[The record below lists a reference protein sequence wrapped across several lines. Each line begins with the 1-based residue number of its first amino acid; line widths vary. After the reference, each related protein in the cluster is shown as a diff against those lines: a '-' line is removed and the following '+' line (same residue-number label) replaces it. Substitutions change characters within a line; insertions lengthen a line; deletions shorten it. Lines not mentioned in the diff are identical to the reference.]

1 MNQPFSP
8 ITLGQRLLT
17 LKAGGFVLTETTHR
31 PEQKLPRHLHELTN
45 LAFVVDGSFT
55 EILDRRSMECDRQSV
70 LIKPPGEAHA
80 NRYGSAGMRCLL
92 VEITPQQLGDLHP
105 CARALAEVRHFRG
118 GLLSLLGTRIYNEF
132 RLRDE
137 TSSLAIE
144 GLMLEVVA
152 SLARQHTAHSLRRQ
166 PRWLDQA
173 KDILHAEFH
182 NRVSLAGVAATVGI
196 HPVQLARVFRK
207 SFGCTPGDYV
217 RELRIDFARRELSG
231 SNKPIVDIA
240 LAAGFAHQAHFS
252 RVFKAQTGLTPKEFR
267 AAHRLCPNKAVAPV
281 RDADY

>member
-1 MNQPFSP
+1 MDQQFSP

-17 LKAGGFVLTETTHR
+17 FNAGGFVLTETIHR

-45 LAFVVDGSFT
+45 LAFVVAGSFT
-55 EILDRRSMECDRQSV
+55 EILDRRSIECDRQSV

-80 NRYGSAGMRCLL
+80 NRYGRSGMRCLL
-92 VEITPQQLGDLHP
+92 VEITPPQLDDLHP
-105 CARALAEVRHFRG
+105 CSGALAEVRHVRG
-118 GLLSLLGTRIYNEF
+118 GLLSMLGTRIYNEF

-144 GLMLEVVA
+144 GLMLEALA
-152 SLARQHTAHSLRRQ
+152 SLARQHNTRSMRGR
-166 PRWLDQA
+166 PRWLSQV
-173 KDILHAEFH
+173 KEILHAEFH

-196 HPVQLARVFRK
+196 HPVQLARAFRR

-217 RELRIDFARRELSG
+217 RQLRIDFARRELSD
-231 SNKPIVDIA
+231 SDKPIVEIA

-267 AAHRLCPNKAVAPV
+267 EAHR
-281 RDADY
+281 RR

>member
-1 MNQPFSP
+1 MNQSFSP

-17 LKAGGFVLTETTHR
+17 FSAGGFVLTETTHQ

-45 LAFVVDGSFT
+45 LAFVVAGSFT
-55 EILDRRSMECDRQSV
+55 EILDRRSIECDRQSV

-80 NRYGSAGMRCLL
+80 NRYGTVGMRCLL
-92 VEITPQQLGDLHP
+92 VEITPQQLDELHP
-105 CARALAEVRHFRG
+105 CSSALAEVRHVRG
-118 GLLSLLGTRIYNEF
+118 GLLSMLGTRIYNEF

-144 GLMLEVVA
+144 GLMLEAVA
-152 SLARQHTAHSLRRQ
+152 SLARRQ
-166 PRWLDQA
+166 TCSMRKRPRWLDQA

-182 NRVSLAGVAATVGI
+182 NHVSLAGVAATVGI
-196 HPVQLARVFRK
+196 HPVQLARAFRK

-217 RELRIDFARRELSG
+217 RELRIDFARRELSD
-231 SNKPIVDIA
+231 SDKPIVEIA

-252 RVFKAQTGLTPKEFR
+252 RVFKAQTGPTPKEFR
-267 AAHRLCPNKAVAPV
+267 AAHR
-281 RDADY
+281 RR